1 MDYFSENI
9 RYLLLQKSRKKN
21 PEARAIE
28 VRDSWLSMLARRL
41 DNDRTAANELLYGT
55 RSSNSEE
62 IEELAAYFREEPELL
77 RNGRLI
83 PEEKILKDNVLFLFE
98 CLEHGK
104 QKEFAQRL
112 EVNSSTV
119 QRWKSG
125 DSSPSKPKQEKLK
138 QVFGLPSTLDLSDH
152 PLFLDLDPI
161 SRSQRIEWLCGRVR
175 AMDQDDLNSLFP
187 ALKKLLED
195 K

>member
-1 MDYFSENI
+1 MDHFSENI

-21 PEARAIE
+21 PDALAVEL
-28 VRDSWLSMLARRL
+28 RDSWLSMLARSL
-41 DNDRTAANELLYGT
+41 DSDRAAANELLCDT
-55 RSSNSEE
+55 RNPTSDELE
-62 IEELAAYFREEPELL
+62 RLAAYLREEPEMV
-77 RNGRLI
+77 RNGRLT
-83 PEEKILKDNVLFLFE
+83 PEGSILRENVLFLFG
-98 CLEHGK
+98 CLGHGE

-112 EVNSSTV
+112 EVNSSTI

-125 DSSPSKPKQEKLK
+125 GSSPSKPKQQKLK
-138 QVFGLPSTLDLSDH
+138 KVFGLPSTLDLSDH

-161 SRSQRIEWLCGRVR
+161 SSLQRIEWLCGRVR
-175 AMDQDDLNSLFP
+175 SMDQDELNSLFP